1 MFLIFTLKEK
11 QAMVGC
17 TPTYFFTRFRKLRNI
32 SHIHFEGEAGDGWM
46 HIHLFFTRFR
56 KLSNVSHVHFEGEAG
71 DGGMHTH
78 LWTSLHDQ
86 PGKDFLVS
94 CMNTSKE
101 YMRAKQK

>member
-1 MFLIFTLKEK
+1 
-11 QAMVGC
+11 
-17 TPTYFFTRFRKLRNI
+17 
-32 SHIHFEGEAGDGWM
+32 M